1 MYEST
6 KAKTRDRFDA
16 DDKLDTLDNDYSTS
30 NDSENYNEVDE
41 EETDLYLKLSK
52 IVNRNQCV
60 CFPKFEQSV
69 SILLQSIIII
79 FSMRYFI
86 QADSLTI

>member
-6 KAKTRDRFDA
+6 KTKTRDRFDA
-16 DDKLDTLDNDYSTS
+16 DDQLDTLDNDYSTS

-69 SILLQSIIII
+69 SILLQIYNNNFQYAI
-79 FSMRYFI
+79 FY
-86 QADSLTI
+86 TG

>member
-1 MYEST
+1 LYEST
-6 KAKTRDRFDA
+6 KTKTRDRFDA
-16 DDKLDTLDNDYSTS
+16 DDQLDTLDNDYSTS

-69 SILLQSIIII
+69 SILLQIYNNNFQYAI
-79 FSMRYFI
+79 FY
-86 QADSLTI
+86 TG